1 MADEGSDKEAQ
12 SLIDETDSRKES
24 SVVLPYYYWT
34 QRFLSKFGLL
44 PFDSP
49 SVVTILILAVLV
61 MLCCFL
67 LIGPKKADTTI
78 VSQKQALPDT
88 PCFILNE
95 DGSCTCWNPLIARP
109 RVDKNRQHKVSE
121 QFDRSFKHN
130 LYLVDQVRNVK
141 DVVFY
146 GDSLIEGWMGTV
158 YREVKNKEKAAV
170 YREFFEKNNEQG
182 GKFDGLALGI
192 AGDQVSFAPL
202 ALLISKMN
210 FSYCLLTCFSYIAL
224 L

>member
-1 MADEGSDKEAQ
+1 MTNEGNDKEAQ
-12 SLIDETDSRKES
+12 SLIDEKDNRKDRS
-24 SVVLPYYYWT
+24 AVLPFSYWT
-34 QRFLSKFGLL
+34 RRFLSKFGLL

-49 SVVTILILAVLV
+49 SVVTMLILAVLV
-61 MLCCFL
+61 VLCCYY

-78 VSQKQALPDT
+78 VNQKQALPDT

-109 RVDKNRQHKVSE
+109 RVDRNRQHKVSE

-146 GDSLIEGWMGTV
+146 GDSIIEGWMGTV

-182 GKFDGLALGI
+182 GKFDGLVLGI

-202 ALLISKMN
+202 ALLLSKMKY
-210 FSYCLLTCFSYIAL
+210 SYCPFDMF
-224 L
+224 